1 MAADLSRLGQIQGSS
16 ADNYALFLK
25 LGIAEVI
32 SAYDRKCVFKGMLK
46 SRNITGGKSAAFPVA
61 GKVTAA
67 YHTPGNAL
75 TGSINSPSDLNEEII
90 NLDALMVADVAIYE
104 LDELMAY
111 WQMRQEYT
119 HQLGQALAVEY
130 DKRVARV
137 IYAAAKRTAE
147 PLAKSSNAGRT
158 GNTATLSA
166 GYAAASNSAKG
177 DELVAAVFNLK
188 AAMERK
194 DVPGDELMLAV
205 GPEEYY
211 YLTQSSR
218 AINADFNNS
227 AAGPSNGTI
236 ANGQVLSIAGLP
248 VIKSNHVTQAA
259 YTNVTGDRNTAYAQ
273 DLSKCKALLFGKDC
287 AGVLTLKEP
296 KLQVTS
302 NDWNIEY
309 QSTLMVA
316 SQSIGMGI
324 LRAECAGAISI
335 P

>member
-1 MAADLSRLGQIQGSS
+1 MAADLSRLGQIKGSS
-16 ADNYALFLK
+16 SDDYALFLK
-25 LGIAEVI
+25 LGISEVI
-32 SAYDRKCVFKGMLK
+32 SAYDRKCIFKGMLK

-61 GKVTAA
+61 GKVVAA

-75 TGSINSPSDLNEEII
+75 TGSINTPSDINEEII
-90 NLDALMVADVAIYE
+90 NLDALMVADVSIYE

-130 DKRVARV
+130 DRRAARV
-137 IYAAAKRTAE
+137 IFAAASRTTE
-147 PLAKSSNAGRT
+147 PLAKASNAGRT

-166 GYAAASNSAKG
+166 GYAAATNAAKG
-177 DELVAAVFNLK
+177 DELVTAIFNMK

-194 DVPGDELMLAV
+194 DVPGEEMVCAV

-211 YLTQSSR
+211 FLSQSSR
-218 AINADFNNS
+218 AINADFNG
-227 AAGPSNGTI
+227 AGGGNGTV
-236 ANGQVLSIAGLP
+236 ANGKVFSIAGIP

-273 DLSKCKALLFGKDC
+273 NLSKCKALIFGKDC

-302 NDWNIEY
+302 NDWNIEH

-316 SQSIGMGI
+316 SQSIGMGV

>member
-1 MAADLSRLGQIQGSS
+1 M
-16 ADNYALFLK
+16 
-25 LGIAEVI
+25 
-32 SAYDRKCVFKGMLK
+32 SAYDRKCIFKGMLK

-67 YHTPGNAL
+67 YLTPGNAL
-75 TGSINSPSDLNEEII
+75 TGSINAPSDLNEEII
-90 NLDALMVADVAIYE
+90 NLDGLMVADVSIFE
-104 LDELMAY
+104 LDELMSY

-130 DKRVARV
+130 DKRAARV
-137 IYAAAKRTAE
+137 IFAAAARSTE
-147 PLAKSSNAGRT
+147 PLAKASNAGRT

-166 GYAAASNSAKG
+166 GYAAATNAAKG
-177 DELVAAVFNLK
+177 DELVTAIFNMK

-194 DVPGDELMLAV
+194 DVPGEEMVCAV

-211 YLTQSSR
+211 FLSQSSR
-218 AINADFNNS
+218 AINADFNG
-227 AAGPSNGTI
+227 AGGGNGTV
-236 ANGQVLSIAGLP
+236 ANGKVFSIAGIP

-273 DLSKCKALLFGKDC
+273 NLSKCKALIFGKDC

-302 NDWNIEY
+302 NDWNIEH

-316 SQSIGMGI
+316 SQSIGMGV
-324 LRAECAGAISI
+324 LRAECAGSISI

>member
-25 LGIAEVI
+25 LGISEVI
-32 SAYDRKCVFKGMLK
+32 SAYDRKCIFKGMLK

-67 YHTPGNAL
+67 YLTPGNAL
-75 TGSINSPSDLNEEII
+75 TGSTNAPSDLNEEII
-90 NLDALMVADVAIYE
+90 NLDGLMVADVSIFE
-104 LDELMAY
+104 LDELMSY

-119 HQLGQALAVEY
+119 HQLGQALAVEF
-130 DKRVARV
+130 DKRAAR
-137 IYAAAKRTAE
+137 IIFAAAARSTE
-147 PLAKSSNAGRT
+147 PLTKASNAGRT
-158 GNTATLSA
+158 GNTATLSG
-166 GYAAASNSAKG
+166 GYAAAANAAKG
-177 DELVAAVFNLK
+177 DELVTAIFNMK

-194 DVPGDELMLAV
+194 DVPSEEMVCAV

-211 YLTQSSR
+211 FLSQSSR
-218 AINADFNNS
+218 AINADFNG
-227 AAGPSNGTI
+227 AGGGNGTV
-236 ANGQVLSIAGLP
+236 ANGKVFSIAGIP

-259 YTNVTGDRNTAYAQ
+259 YTNVTGDRNSAYAQ
-273 DLSKCKALLFGKDC
+273 NLTKCKALIFGKDC

-302 NDWNIEY
+302 NDWNIEH

-316 SQSIGMGI
+316 SQSIGMGV
-324 LRAECAGAISI
+324 LRAECAGSISI

>member
-1 MAADLSRLGQIQGSS
+1 MAADLSRLGQIKGSS
-16 ADNYALFLK
+16 SDDYALFLK
-25 LGIAEVI
+25 LGISEVI
-32 SAYDRKCVFKGMLK
+32 SAYDRKCIFKGMLK

-61 GKVTAA
+61 GKVVAA

-75 TGSINSPSDLNEEII
+75 TGSINTPSDINEEII
-90 NLDALMVADVAIYE
+90 NLDALMVADVSIYE

-130 DKRVARV
+130 DRRAARV
-137 IYAAAKRTAE
+137 IFAAASRTTE
-147 PLAKSSNAGRT
+147 PLAKASNAGRT

-166 GYAAASNSAKG
+166 GYAAATNAAKG
-177 DELVAAVFNLK
+177 DELVTAIFNMK

-194 DVPGDELMLAV
+194 DVPGEEMVCAV

-211 YLTQSSR
+211 FLSQSSR
-218 AINADFNNS
+218 AINADFNG
-227 AAGPSNGTI
+227 AGGGNGTV
-236 ANGQVLSIAGLP
+236 ANGKVFSIAGIP

-273 DLSKCKALLFGKDC
+273 NLSKCKALIFGKDC

-302 NDWNIEY
+302 NDWNIEH

-316 SQSIGMGI
+316 SQSIGMGV
-324 LRAECAGAISI
+324 LRAECAGSISI

>member
-1 MAADLSRLGQIQGSS
+1 MAADLSRLGQIKGSS
-16 ADNYALFLK
+16 ADDTALFLK
-25 LGIAEVI
+25 LGISEVI
-32 SAYDRKCVFKGMLK
+32 SAYDRKCIFKGMLK

-61 GKVTAA
+61 GKVLAA
-67 YHTPGNAL
+67 YHVPGTALQGTTNA
-75 TGSINSPSDLNEEII
+75 PSDINEEII
-90 NLDALMVADVAIYE
+90 NLDALMVADVSIYE

-130 DKRVARV
+130 DRRAARV
-137 IYAAAKRTAE
+137 IFAAAARTTE
-147 PLAKSSNAGRT
+147 PLAKASNAGRT

-166 GYAAASNSAKG
+166 GYAAATNAAKG
-177 DELVAAVFNLK
+177 DELVTAIFNMK

-194 DVPGDELMLAV
+194 DVPGEEMVCAV

-211 YLTQSSR
+211 FLSQSSR
-218 AINADFNNS
+218 AINADFNG
-227 AAGPSNGTI
+227 AGGGNGTV
-236 ANGQVLSIAGLP
+236 ANGKVFSIAGIP

-273 DLSKCKALLFGKDC
+273 NLSKCKALIFGKDC

-302 NDWNIEY
+302 NDWNIEH

-316 SQSIGMGI
+316 SQSIGMGV
-324 LRAECAGAISI
+324 LRAECAGSISI

>member
-1 MAADLSRLGQIQGSS
+1 MAADLSRLGQIKGSS
-16 ADNYALFLK
+16 ADDTALFLK
-25 LGIAEVI
+25 LGISEVI

-61 GKVTAA
+61 GKVLAA
-67 YHTPGNAL
+67 YHTPGTAL
-75 TGSINSPSDLNEEII
+75 QGTTNTPSDLNEEII
-90 NLDALMVADVAIYE
+90 NLDALMVADVSIYE

-119 HQLGQALAVEY
+119 YQLGQALAVEY
-130 DKRVARV
+130 DKRAARV
-137 IYAAAKRTAE
+137 IFAAAARTTE
-147 PLAKSSNAGRT
+147 PLAKASNAGRI

-166 GYAAASNSAKG
+166 GYAAAANAAKG
-177 DELVAAVFNLK
+177 DELITAIFTMK

-194 DVPGDELMLAV
+194 DVPGEELVIAV

-211 YLTQSSR
+211 FLSQSSR
-218 AINADFNNS
+218 AINADFNGGS
-227 AAGPSNGTI
+227 GGNGTI
-236 ANGQVLSIAGLP
+236 ANGQVMSIAGIP
-248 VIKSNHVTQAA
+248 VIKSNHVTQAS

-273 DLSKCKALLFGKDC
+273 NLSKCKALVFGKDC

-302 NDWNIEY
+302 NDWNIEH

-316 SQSIGMGI
+316 SQSIGMGV
-324 LRAECAGAISI
+324 LRAECAGSISI

>member
-1 MAADLSRLGQIQGSS
+1 MAADLSRLGQIKGSS
-16 ADNYALFLK
+16 ADDYALFLK
-25 LGIAEVI
+25 LGISEVI

-61 GKVTAA
+61 GKVVAA
-67 YHTPGNAL
+67 YHVPGTAL
-75 TGSINSPSDLNEEII
+75 QGATNNPSDLNEEII
-90 NLDALMVADVAIYE
+90 NLDALMVADVSIYE

-111 WQMRQEYT
+111 WSMRQEYT
-119 HQLGQALAVEY
+119 YQLGQALGVEF
-130 DKRVARV
+130 DKRAARV
-137 IYAAAKRTAE
+137 IFAAAARTTE
-147 PLAKSSNAGRT
+147 PLAKASNAGRT

-166 GYAAASNSAKG
+166 GYAAATNAAKG
-177 DELVAAVFNLK
+177 DELVTAIFNMK

-194 DVPGDELMLAV
+194 DVSGDELVCAV

-211 YLTQSSR
+211 FLSQSSR
-218 AINADFNNS
+218 AINADFNGS
-227 AAGPSNGTI
+227 GGGNGTI
-236 ANGQVLSIAGLP
+236 ANGKVLSIAGIP
-248 VIKSNHVTQAA
+248 VVKSNHVTQAA

-273 DLSKCKALLFGKDC
+273 NLSKCKALLFGKDC

-302 NDWNIEY
+302 NDWNIEH

-316 SQSIGMGI
+316 SQSIGMGV
-324 LRAECAGAISI
+324 LRAECAGSISI

>member
-25 LGIAEVI
+25 LGISEVI
-32 SAYDRKCVFKGMLK
+32 SAYDRKCIFKGMLK

-67 YHTPGNAL
+67 YLTPGNAL
-75 TGSINSPSDLNEEII
+75 TGSTNAPSDLNEEII
-90 NLDALMVADVAIYE
+90 NLDGLMVADVSIFE
-104 LDELMAY
+104 LDELMSY

-119 HQLGQALAVEY
+119 HQLGQALAVEF
-130 DKRVARV
+130 DKRAAR
-137 IYAAAKRTAE
+137 IIFAAAARSTE
-147 PLAKSSNAGRT
+147 PLAKASNAGRT
-158 GNTATLSA
+158 GNTATLSS
-166 GYAAASNSAKG
+166 GYAAATNAAKG
-177 DELVAAVFNLK
+177 DELVTAIFNMK

-194 DVPGDELMLAV
+194 DVPGEEMVCAV

-211 YLTQSSR
+211 FLSQSSR
-218 AINADFNNS
+218 AINADFNG
-227 AAGPSNGTI
+227 AGGGNGTV
-236 ANGQVLSIAGLP
+236 ANGKVFSIAGIP

-259 YTNVTGDRNTAYAQ
+259 YTNVTGDRNSAYAQ
-273 DLSKCKALLFGKDC
+273 NLTKCKALIFGKDC

-302 NDWNIEY
+302 NDWNIEH

-316 SQSIGMGI
+316 SQSIGMGV
-324 LRAECAGAISI
+324 LRAECAGSISI

>member
-1 MAADLSRLGQIQGSS
+1 MAADLSRLGQIKGSS
-16 ADNYALFLK
+16 ADDYALFLK
-25 LGIAEVI
+25 LGISEVI
-32 SAYDRKCVFKGMLK
+32 SAYDRKCTFKGMLK

-75 TGSINSPSDLNEEII
+75 TGSINNPSDLNEEII
-90 NLDALMVADVAIYE
+90 NLDALMVADVSIYE

-119 HQLGQALAVEY
+119 YQLGQALAVEY
-130 DKRVARV
+130 DKRAARV
-137 IYAAAKRTAE
+137 IFAAASRTTE
-147 PLAKSSNAGRT
+147 PLSKTVNAGRI
-158 GNTATLSA
+158 GNTKTLTA
-166 GYAAASNSAKG
+166 GYAAATNAAKG
-177 DELVAAVFNLK
+177 DELVTAIFDLK
-188 AAMERK
+188 AQMERK
-194 DVPGDELMLAV
+194 DVPGEELVCAV

-211 YLTQSSR
+211 FLSQSSR
-218 AINADFNNS
+218 AINADFNG
-227 AAGPSNGTI
+227 AGGGNGTI
-236 ANGQVLSIAGLP
+236 ANGQVMSIAGIP

-273 DLSKCKALLFGKDC
+273 NLSKCKALIFGKDC

-302 NDWNIEY
+302 NDWNIEH

-316 SQSIGMGI
+316 SQSIGMGV

>member
-1 MAADLSRLGQIQGSS
+1 MAADLSRLGQIKGSS
-16 ADNYALFLK
+16 ADDYALFLK
-25 LGIAEVI
+25 LGISEVI
-32 SAYDRKCVFKGMLK
+32 SAYDRKCIFKGMLK

-61 GKVTAA
+61 GKVVAA
-67 YHTPGNAL
+67 YHTPGTALQGTTNA
-75 TGSINSPSDLNEEII
+75 PSDINEEII
-90 NLDALMVADVAIYE
+90 NLDALMVADVSIYE

-130 DKRVARV
+130 DRRAARV
-137 IYAAAKRTAE
+137 IFAAAARTTE
-147 PLAKSSNAGRT
+147 PLAKASNAGRT

-166 GYAAASNSAKG
+166 GYAAATNAAKG
-177 DELVAAVFNLK
+177 DELVTAIFNMK

-194 DVPGDELMLAV
+194 DVPGEEMVCAV

-211 YLTQSSR
+211 FLSQSSR
-218 AINADFNNS
+218 AINADFNG
-227 AAGPSNGTI
+227 AGGGNGTV
-236 ANGQVLSIAGLP
+236 ANGKVFSIAGIP

-273 DLSKCKALLFGKDC
+273 NLSKCKALIFGKDC

-302 NDWNIEY
+302 NDWNIEH

-316 SQSIGMGI
+316 SQSIGMGV
-324 LRAECAGAISI
+324 LRAECAGSISI

>member
-25 LGIAEVI
+25 LGISEVI
-32 SAYDRKCVFKGMLK
+32 SAYDRKCIFKGMLK

-67 YHTPGNAL
+67 YLTPGNAL
-75 TGSINSPSDLNEEII
+75 TGSTNAPSDLNEEII
-90 NLDALMVADVAIYE
+90 NLDGLMVADVSIFE
-104 LDELMAY
+104 LDELMSY

-119 HQLGQALAVEY
+119 HQLGQALAVEF
-130 DKRVARV
+130 DKRAARV
-137 IYAAAKRTAE
+137 IFAAAARSTE
-147 PLAKSSNAGRT
+147 PLAKASNAGRT

-166 GYAAASNSAKG
+166 GYAAATNAAKG
-177 DELVAAVFNLK
+177 DELVTAIFNMK

-194 DVPGDELMLAV
+194 DVPGEEMVCAV

-211 YLTQSSR
+211 FLSQSSR
-218 AINADFNNS
+218 AINADFNG
-227 AAGPSNGTI
+227 AGGGNGTI
-236 ANGQVLSIAGLP
+236 ADGKVFSIAGIP

-273 DLSKCKALLFGKDC
+273 NLSKCKALIFGKDC

-302 NDWNIEY
+302 NDWNIEH

-316 SQSIGMGI
+316 SQSIGMGV
-324 LRAECAGAISI
+324 LRAECAGSISI

>member
-25 LGIAEVI
+25 LGISEVI

-61 GKVTAA
+61 GKVQAA

-130 DKRVARV
+130 DKRAARV
-137 IYAAAKRTAE
+137 IYGAAVRSTE
-147 PLAKSSNAGRT
+147 PLAKASNAGRT
-158 GNTATLSA
+158 GNTKTLSA

-177 DELVAAVFNLK
+177 DELVTAIFDLK
-188 AAMERK
+188 AQMERK
-194 DVPGDELMLAV
+194 DVPGEELMIAV

-211 YLTQSSR
+211 FLSQSSR
-218 AINADFNNS
+218 AINADFNGG
-227 AAGPSNGTI
+227 AGGNGTI
-236 ANGQVLSIAGLP
+236 ANGQVFSIAGIP

-259 YTNVTGDRNTAYAQ
+259 YTNVTGDRNTVYAQ
-273 DLSKCKALLFGKDC
+273 NLSKCKALVFGKDC

>member
-1 MAADLSRLGQIQGSS
+1 MAADLSRLGQIRGSS
-16 ADNYALFLK
+16 ADDTALFLK
-25 LGIAEVI
+25 LGISEVI
-32 SAYDRKCVFKGMLK
+32 SAYDRKCIFKGMLK

-61 GKVTAA
+61 GKVLAA
-67 YHTPGNAL
+67 YHVPGTALQGTINA
-75 TGSINSPSDLNEEII
+75 PSDINEEII
-90 NLDALMVADVAIYE
+90 NLDALMVADVSIYE

-130 DKRVARV
+130 DRRAARV
-137 IYAAAKRTAE
+137 IFAAAARTTE
-147 PLAKSSNAGRT
+147 PLAKASNAGRT

-166 GYAAASNSAKG
+166 GYAAATNAAKG
-177 DELVAAVFNLK
+177 DELVTAIFNMK

-194 DVPGDELMLAV
+194 DVPGEEMVCAV

-211 YLTQSSR
+211 FLSQSSR
-218 AINADFNNS
+218 AINADFNG
-227 AAGPSNGTI
+227 AGGGNGTV
-236 ANGQVLSIAGLP
+236 ANGKVFSIAGIP

-273 DLSKCKALLFGKDC
+273 NLSKCRALIFGKDC

-302 NDWNIEY
+302 NDWNIEH

-316 SQSIGMGI
+316 SQSIGMGV
-324 LRAECAGAISI
+324 LRAECAGSISI

>member
-1 MAADLSRLGQIQGSS
+1 MAADLSRLGQIRGSS
-16 ADNYALFLK
+16 ADDTALFLK
-25 LGIAEVI
+25 LGISEVI
-32 SAYDRKCVFKGMLK
+32 SAYDRKCIFKGMLK

-61 GKVTAA
+61 GKVLAA
-67 YHTPGNAL
+67 YHVPGTALQGTINA
-75 TGSINSPSDLNEEII
+75 PSDINEEII
-90 NLDALMVADVAIYE
+90 NLDALMVADVSIYE

-130 DKRVARV
+130 DRRAARV
-137 IYAAAKRTAE
+137 IFAAAARTTE
-147 PLAKSSNAGRT
+147 PLAKASNAGRT

-166 GYAAASNSAKG
+166 GYAAATNAAKG
-177 DELVAAVFNLK
+177 DELVTAIFNMK

-194 DVPGDELMLAV
+194 DVPGEEMVCAV

-211 YLTQSSR
+211 FLSQSSR
-218 AINADFNNS
+218 AINADFNG
-227 AAGPSNGTI
+227 AGGGNGTV
-236 ANGQVLSIAGLP
+236 ANGKVFSIAGIP

-273 DLSKCKALLFGKDC
+273 NLSKCKALVFAKDC

-302 NDWNIEY
+302 NDWNIEH

-316 SQSIGMGI
+316 SQSIGMGV
-324 LRAECAGAISI
+324 LRAECAGSISI

>member
-25 LGIAEVI
+25 LGISEVI
-32 SAYDRKCVFKGMLK
+32 SAYDRKCIFKGMLK

-61 GKVTAA
+61 GKVLAA

-75 TGSINSPSDLNEEII
+75 TGSINNPSDLNEEII
-90 NLDALMVADVAIYE
+90 NLDALMVADVSIYE

-130 DKRVARV
+130 DKRAARV
-137 IYAAAKRTAE
+137 IFAAAARTTE
-147 PLAKSSNAGRT
+147 PLAKASNAGRT

-166 GYAAASNSAKG
+166 GYAAATNAAKG
-177 DELVAAVFNLK
+177 DELVTAIFNMK

-194 DVPGDELMLAV
+194 DVPGEEMVCAV

-211 YLTQSSR
+211 FLSQSSR
-218 AINADFNNS
+218 AINADFNG
-227 AAGPSNGTI
+227 AGGGNGTV
-236 ANGQVLSIAGLP
+236 ANGKVFSIAGIP

-273 DLSKCKALLFGKDC
+273 NLSKCKALIFGKDC

-302 NDWNIEY
+302 NDWNIEH

-316 SQSIGMGI
+316 SQSIGMGV
-324 LRAECAGAISI
+324 LRAECAGYISI

>member
-25 LGIAEVI
+25 LGISEVI
-32 SAYDRKCVFKGMLK
+32 SAYDRKCIFKGMLK

-67 YHTPGNAL
+67 YLTPGNAL
-75 TGSINSPSDLNEEII
+75 TGSTNAPSDLNEEII
-90 NLDALMVADVAIYE
+90 NLDGLMVADVSIFE
-104 LDELMAY
+104 LDELMSY

-119 HQLGQALAVEY
+119 HQLGQALAVEF
-130 DKRVARV
+130 DKRAAR
-137 IYAAAKRTAE
+137 IIFAAAARSTE
-147 PLAKSSNAGRT
+147 PLAKASNAGRT
-158 GNTATLSA
+158 GNTATLSS
-166 GYAAASNSAKG
+166 GYAAATNAAKG
-177 DELVAAVFNLK
+177 DELVTAIFNMK

-194 DVPGDELMLAV
+194 DVPSEEMVCAV

-211 YLTQSSR
+211 FLSQSSR
-218 AINADFNNS
+218 AINADFNG
-227 AAGPSNGTI
+227 AGGGNGTV
-236 ANGQVLSIAGLP
+236 ANGKVFSIAGIP

-259 YTNVTGDRNTAYAQ
+259 YTNVTGDRNSAYAQ
-273 DLSKCKALLFGKDC
+273 NLTKCKALIFGKDC

-302 NDWNIEY
+302 NDWNIEH

-316 SQSIGMGI
+316 SQSIGMGV
-324 LRAECAGAISI
+324 LRAECAGSISI

>member
-25 LGIAEVI
+25 LGISEVI
-32 SAYDRKCVFKGMLK
+32 SAYDRKCIFKGMLK

-67 YHTPGNAL
+67 YLTPGNAL
-75 TGSINSPSDLNEEII
+75 TGSTNAPSDLNEEII
-90 NLDALMVADVAIYE
+90 NLDGLMVADVSIFE
-104 LDELMAY
+104 LDELMSY

-119 HQLGQALAVEY
+119 HQLGQALAVEF
-130 DKRVARV
+130 DKRAAR
-137 IYAAAKRTAE
+137 IIFAAAARSTE
-147 PLAKSSNAGRT
+147 PLAKASNAGRT
-158 GNTATLSA
+158 GNTATLSS
-166 GYAAASNSAKG
+166 GYAAAPNAAKG
-177 DELVAAVFNLK
+177 DELVTAIFNMK

-194 DVPGDELMLAV
+194 DVPGEEMVCAV

-211 YLTQSSR
+211 FLSQSSR
-218 AINADFNNS
+218 AINADFNG
-227 AAGPSNGTI
+227 AGGGNGTV
-236 ANGQVLSIAGLP
+236 ANGKVFSIAGIP

-259 YTNVTGDRNTAYAQ
+259 YTNVTGDRNSAYAQ
-273 DLSKCKALLFGKDC
+273 NLTKCKALIFGKDC

-302 NDWNIEY
+302 NDWNIEH

-316 SQSIGMGI
+316 SQSIGMGV
-324 LRAECAGAISI
+324 LRAECAGSISI

>member
-25 LGIAEVI
+25 LGISEVI
-32 SAYDRKCVFKGMLK
+32 SAYDRKCIFKGMLK

-61 GKVTAA
+61 GKVLAA
-67 YHTPGNAL
+67 YHTPGTAL
-75 TGSINSPSDLNEEII
+75 QGTTNTPSDLNEEII
-90 NLDALMVADVAIYE
+90 NLDALMVADVSIYE

-119 HQLGQALAVEY
+119 YQLGQALAVEY
-130 DKRVARV
+130 DKRAARV
-137 IYAAAKRTAE
+137 IFAAAARSTE
-147 PLAKSSNAGRT
+147 PLAKASNAGRT
-158 GNTATLSA
+158 GNTATLSG

-177 DELVAAVFNLK
+177 DELITAIFAMK

-194 DVPGDELMLAV
+194 DVPGEELMLAV

-211 YLTQSSR
+211 FLSQSSR
-218 AINADFNNS
+218 AINADFNGGS
-227 AAGPSNGTI
+227 GGNGTI
-236 ANGQVLSIAGLP
+236 ANGQVMSIAGIP

-273 DLSKCKALLFGKDC
+273 NLSKCKALLFGKDC

-302 NDWNIEY
+302 NDWNIEH

-316 SQSIGMGI
+316 SQSIGMGV
-324 LRAECAGAISI
+324 LRAECAGSISI